1 MDTIT
6 ETHLVVIRDAAKVIL
21 NEKTANL
28 ALYEFWTCNEI
39 KDIGAELGLTL
50 YVKSSDLLNK
60 LGAEFVHSQL
70 NLMNHYSAFLN
81 DWCDPDDK
89 YPRYSENLKYWRI
102 VWLNFV
108 INRCDQYLRG
118 DIKLIN

>member
-6 ETHLVVIRDAAKVIL
+6 KKHLVVIRDAAKVIL

-28 ALYEFWTCNEI
+28 TLYDFWTCNEI
-39 KDIGAELGLTL
+39 SDICTELGLT
-50 YVKSSDLLNK
+50 YCIKSDLIYK

-70 NLMNHYSAFLN
+70 NLKIINSAFLN

-89 YPRYSENLKYWRI
+89 CPRYSENIKYWRI